1 MGATTGRGKRP
12 STIAM
17 VSITAMGCSDSE
29 WTYRPRTPI
38 TAIDS
43 GFVDVRTREDHPVL
57 SDAVVA
63 DTSRTDA
70 SMDAVAVD
78 ANLIELPCASG
89 LQRCA
94 GTCVDAQRDDANC
107 GACGRTCASGQAC
120 SMGSCLITATPRPI
134 APLSSATATTR
145 RPRFRW
151 VLPPGL
157 DGARIEWCRD
167 RMCSMSIAA
176 DDVTG
181 SSATPASDLPTGVVF
196 WRLRGRLGTGVSSA
210 PGPTWEVSIGA
221 RSAPVDTSSGTV
233 LDLNGDGYADV
244 VVGAL
249 NASPDGRT
257 AAGTASVHL
266 GGPSGIGASP
276 DRVLEGAAAQDR
288 LGARVASAG
297 DVNGDGYADLVVGA
311 ETASPGGMDSA
322 GAVSLFLGGP
332 SGIGATPDQVLSG
345 QAPGDHFG
353 YSAASAGD
361 VNGDGYADL
370 VVGAFRASPGGRLS
384 AGTASVYLGGRSGV
398 SATPSQV
405 FEGMTAGDNFGA
417 RVASAGDVN
426 GDGLGDFV
434 VGATNAAAGGRTSA
448 GTATV
453 YLGALSG
460 GATPSFVLEGAA
472 PNNYFG
478 SVGSAADVNGDGYS
492 DVLVGATQ
500 AATAGTASIFHG
512 GPTGVAV
519 TPTLVLTGVMSGDSF
534 GVSLANA
541 GDVNRDGYA
550 DIIVGS
556 HASLGAR
563 SMVGT
568 ASIFLGGPSGVGST
582 PAQRLDGAAMDNH
595 FGQSVEGAGDVNG
608 DGYAD
613 VIVGAWVADPGGRE
627 NAGTSSVFLGSASGI
642 ASTPA
647 RVLEGVAP
655 NDGFGYCVAARRSR
669 VPLGLFGDAR
679 PTRRRRLP
687 S

>member
-1 MGATTGRGKRP
+1 
-12 STIAM
+12 M
-17 VSITAMGCSDSE
+17 VSITAIGCSDPE

-43 GFVDVRTREDHPVL
+43 GSVDVQTRDDRPEP
-57 SDAVVA
+57 SDTVVA
-63 DTSRTDA
+63 DAPRADA
-70 SMDAVAVD
+70 SMDAGFID
-78 ANLIELPCASG
+78 AGILEMPCASG

-94 GTCVDAQRDDANC
+94 GVCVDTQRDDGNC
-107 GACGRTCASGQAC
+107 GTCARTCASGQAC
-120 SMGSCLITATPRPI
+120 STGSCVIAAAPRPI
-134 APLSSATATTR
+134 APLSTATATTR

-167 RMCSMSIAA
+167 RMCSMSIAV

-196 WRLRGRLGTGVSSA
+196 WRLHGRMGTNVSGV
-210 PGPTWEVSIGA
+210 PGPTWQVSIGA
-221 RSAPVDTSSGTV
+221 RSAPVDTSSGTT

-249 NASPDGRT
+249 NASPGGRT
-257 AAGTASVHL
+257 AAGTASVYL
-266 GGPSGIGASP
+266 GGPSGISASP

-297 DVNGDGYADLVVGA
+297 DVNGDGYGDLVVGA

-345 QAPGDHFG
+345 LAAGDHLG
-353 YSAASAGD
+353 RSAASAGD

-370 VVGAFRASPGGRLS
+370 VIGAYRASPGGRIS

-405 FEGMTAGDNFGA
+405 FEGMAASDNFGV

-426 GDGLGDFV
+426 GDGFGDFV
-434 VGATNAAAGGRTSA
+434 VGATNASAGGRTSA

-460 GATPSFVLEGAA
+460 GATPSLVLEGAA

-478 SVGSAADVNGDGYS
+478 VVGSAADVNGDGYS
-492 DVLVGATQ
+492 DVLVGASQ
-500 AATAGTASIFHG
+500 AGTTGTASIFHG
-512 GPTGVAV
+512 GPAGVAA
-519 TPTLVLTGVMSGDSF
+519 TPTLVLAGAMSGDSF

-582 PAQRLDGAAMDNH
+582 PAQRLDGVAMINH

-608 DGYAD
+608 DAYAD

-627 NAGTSSVFLGSASGI
+627 NAGTASVFLGAASGI

-655 NDGFGYCVAARRSR
+655 NDGFGYCVAVRGARVLRC
-669 VPLGLFGDAR
+669 PFGDAR
-679 PTRRRRLP
+679 PDRQQRFP